1 MGIISDEKSKHFD
14 PEIVE
19 IFINNNELFVHI
31 AKEYADGNNDY
42 SC

>member
-19 IFINNNELFVHI
+19 IFINNNELCVQF
-31 AKEYADGNNDY
+31 AREYADVNNAY